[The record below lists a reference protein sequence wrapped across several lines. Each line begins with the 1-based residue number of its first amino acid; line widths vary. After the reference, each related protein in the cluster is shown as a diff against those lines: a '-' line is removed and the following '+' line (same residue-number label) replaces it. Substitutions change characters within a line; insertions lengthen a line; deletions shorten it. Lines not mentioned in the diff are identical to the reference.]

1 MKLVWLL
8 STASR
13 HVVIVYTRNYTPQ
26 ALATFLCG
34 VSSKSAIINGTKYW
48 IVAVCTAKMASAIAF
63 EFCGCCPWGLFQPTD
78 RQKFKTI
85 DVAFR
90 LIFLNPVICMNTG
103 WGCLI
108 PTAFRDFLLI
118 DVYKSSTATTEA
130 IGHDKDYKY
139 LSRKTLSLFVIVD
152 FMLSC
157 SLWNV
162 RSHHFF

>member
-1 MKLVWLL
+1 M
-8 STASR
+8 
-13 HVVIVYTRNYTPQ
+13 
-26 ALATFLCG
+26 
-34 VSSKSAIINGTKYW
+34 
-48 IVAVCTAKMASAIAF
+48 
-63 EFCGCCPWGLFQPTD
+63 
-78 RQKFKTI
+78 
-85 DVAFR
+85 
-90 LIFLNPVICMNTG
+90 
-103 WGCLI
+103 I

-118 DVYKSSTATTEA
+118 DVYKSSTAATEA